1 MPFFKT
7 IVFNPFTE
15 IHIWKITEDY
25 DDLMDQTQLSDL
37 SLVRLNHLKTNAHQL
52 GFLSV
57 RLLLQ
62 QIGYSD
68 FDLEYGFN
76 GKPFLKNGH
85 HISISHSFGFSV
97 IIISN
102 KNVGVDIELIRNK
115 IVGISEKFCGLE
127 SGYLDQK
134 KSDYEEKL
142 TVIWGA
148 KEAVFKL
155 KNQNGLSFKNHI
167 QVLPFELFKKQLD
180 ALVITNELIENYTAF
195 FEKIENYILV
205 FAVDN
210 H

>member
-7 IVFNPFTE
+7 IVINPFMQ
-15 IHIWKITEDY
+15 IHIWKITEDF
-25 DDLMDQTQLSDL
+25 DDLIDQTQLSDL
-37 SLVRLNHLKTNAHQL
+37 SLLRLNNLKTNNHQL

-68 FDLEYGFN
+68 FDLEYDPN
-76 GKPFLKNGH
+76 GKPFLKNNQ

-102 KNVGVDIELIRNK
+102 KNVGIDIELVRNK
-115 IVGISEKFCGLE
+115 IIEISEKFCGYE
-127 SGYLDQK
+127 YGFLDQK
-134 KSDYEEKL
+134 DTDYAEKL

-155 KNQNGLSFKNHI
+155 KNQRGLSFKNHI
-167 QVLPFELFKKQLD
+167 QVQPFELFKKQLEMI
-180 ALVITNELIENYTAF
+180 VITNELKENYTAF

-205 FAVDN
+205 FTFNN